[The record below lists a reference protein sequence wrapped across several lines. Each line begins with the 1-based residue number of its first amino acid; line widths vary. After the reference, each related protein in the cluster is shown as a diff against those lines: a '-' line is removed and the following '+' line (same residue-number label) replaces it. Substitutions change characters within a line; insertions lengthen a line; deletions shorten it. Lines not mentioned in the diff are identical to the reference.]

1 MEFTAKINIVD
12 MVMGS
17 GKSSAA
23 INYMNTHTEQRF
35 LYITPLIDEV
45 QRIVDNCRSN
55 KFYTPDEE
63 QFGTKLKGIKYL
75 MSKGYNIASTHALFQ
90 YFDQE
95 VIDICRNQ
103 GYTLVMDEV
112 ADVIEPYN
120 ISNYDYNVLMEKFI
134 EVDKNTGLISWRQ
147 DVSNYT
153 GEFDEVKRLCEMK
166 CLGCYGNAIMVWL
179 FPIEVFNMFDEIFIL
194 TYMFNAQIQRY
205 YYDFFGLEYS
215 NLYVE
220 GDSVDTYHFT
230 TKYTESRS
238 KVDYNSLIHIIDNNK
253 LNHIGDG
260 VYDLSKNWYTRN
272 QDNILMNT
280 LKNNTT
286 NFFRHICNTKS
297 SLNLWTTFKDFKHL
311 ISGKGYAKGF
321 EANNCRATNKHRSK
335 TCVAYL
341 INKYLNSVI
350 KQFFLDKNVEV
361 DEDGYALSEMLQ
373 FIWRSAIRD
382 GKEIT
387 VYIPSSRMRGLL
399 KKWIEDNSFK
409 GE

>member
-1 MEFTAKINIVD
+1 
-12 MVMGS
+12 
-17 GKSSAA
+17 
-23 INYMNTHTEQRF
+23 
-35 LYITPLIDEV
+35 
-45 QRIVDNCRSN
+45 
-55 KFYTPDEE
+55 
-63 QFGTKLKGIKYL
+63 
-75 MSKGYNIASTHALFQ
+75 
-90 YFDQE
+90 
-95 VIDICRNQ
+95 
-103 GYTLVMDEV
+103 MDEV

-120 ISNYDYNVLMEKFI
+120 ISDYDYNVLMEKFI

-220 GDSVDTYHFT
+220 GNSVDTYHFT
-230 TKYTESRS
+230 TEYTESQS
-238 KVDYNSLIHIIDNNK
+238 KVDYGNLIHIIDNKK

-272 QDNILMNT
+272 QNNILMSSLKTNT
-280 LKNNTT
+280 Y
-286 NFFRHICNTKS
+286 NFFRNICNTKS

-321 EANNCRATNKHRSK
+321 EANNCRATNKHRNK